1 MMRRSVDTPR
11 GGPINPHFRLIRAIG
26 VIVPRRIRA
35 DWRQEWDAELR
46 YREAQLAR
54 WHHLNLRAKVD
65 LFWRSL
71 GAFLDALW
79 LQQLRWEDDMLQ
91 DLRYGVRLLLTR
103 PGFTLLAVAALA
115 VGIGP
120 ITAIFSLV
128 NGLLLRPLPYSEPD
142 RLVSI
147 WRTNPERNWHEYPLS
162 IPNFLDHQQRNQTL
176 ASASAFAS
184 GAQSLGGDG
193 EPETVERT
201 RVSAEFFT
209 TLGATLELGRGF
221 VAGEDLPGAAKVV
234 VLSHGLWSS
243 RFGADPSA
251 VGRDLLLDGQPY
263 QIVGVLAPKSEFPS
277 TAQLWIP
284 MMMDPVQNGRGG
296 NFLNVIGRLQ
306 PGVSIEQAGAQ
317 WNSVAEQLEAEY
329 PEFNG
334 GGRIE
339 LIPLKAQLVARVR
352 QPLLILFAAIGVVLL
367 IACGNV
373 ANLLL
378 ARANSRQR
386 ELAIRA
392 ALGASPMRLVRQLLT
407 ESLLLAFMGGVAGTL
422 IAGATRDLLLSLNPI
437 RIPRSYDG
445 GIDLSVLAFT
455 AGVVLLTGIIFGL
468 IPAFEVTRCR
478 ISSTIKEAAG
488 PGHSGSTRKRLRSTL
503 VVAEVALSLVM
514 LIGAGLLIR
523 SFLSLSAVNPG
534 FNPERVLALNV
545 SLPVTYNDPGRRIE
559 FVRQA
564 QEKLEAIPGAG
575 AVASAAYVPMADM
588 RTSRR
593 FAIDGRPAPERGKEP
608 LAVEMQ
614 VGPGYFGL
622 LEIPVRAGRDFN
634 GRESA
639 ENPQLI
645 INESFAERFFPGED
659 AIGKRLRFY
668 AGSAQAQPPPW
679 IEIIGV
685 VSNISQ
691 FGPAN
696 EPEPTIYTAQLARPW
711 SFMSFLVKTDGDPE
725 ALSSSVRTAIASVDR
740 NLAVS
745 RVSSLE
751 DVMALNVADRRG
763 LMALIAAF
771 AGVALLLAM
780 VGIYGVLSYLVVQRA
795 HEIGVRMAIGAKR
808 ADVIRLVI
816 GEGLKLTLIGVG
828 IGLGVGLG
836 ADFLLAG
843 LLKGQL
849 FRVAARDPLTFV
861 GVPLILISVALVAA
875 YVPARRASAVDP
887 VRALRAE

>member
-1 MMRRSVDTPR
+1 MRRSVDTPT
-11 GGPINPHFRLIRAIG
+11 GGAIKPHLRLIRAIG

-46 YREAQLAR
+46 HREAQLAR

-91 DLRYGVRLLLTR
+91 DLRYGARLLLTK
-103 PGFTLLAVAALA
+103 PGFTLLAVVALA
-115 VGIGP
+115 IGIGP
-120 ITAIFSLV
+120 LTAIFSLV

-147 WRTNPERNWHEYPLS
+147 WRTNPERGWHEYPLS

-176 ASASAFAS
+176 ASVSAFAS

-193 EPETVERT
+193 EPETVERA

-221 VAGEDLPGAAKVV
+221 VSGEDRPGAPNVV
-234 VLSHGLWSS
+234 VLSHGLWAS
-243 RFGADPSA
+243 RFGADAAA

-263 QIVGVLAPKSEFPS
+263 QIVGVLSPKSEFPS

-284 MMMDPVQNGRGG
+284 MLMDPVQNGRGG
-296 NFLNVIGRLQ
+296 NFLSVIGRLQ
-306 PGVSIEQAGAQ
+306 TGITIEQAAAQ

-329 PEFNG
+329 PDFNS

-339 LIPLKAQLVARVR
+339 LIPLKEQLLARVK
-352 QPLLILFAAIGVVLL
+352 QPLLILFAAIAVVLA

-378 ARANSRQR
+378 ARANSRHR

-392 ALGASPMRLVRQLLT
+392 ALGASRTRLVRQLLT
-407 ESLLLAFMGGVAGTL
+407 ESLLLAFIGGAAGTL
-422 IAGATRDLLLSLNPI
+422 IAGATRDLLLGLNPI
-437 RIPRSYDG
+437 RIPRTYDG
-445 GIDLSVLAFT
+445 GIDLSVLGFT

-468 IPAFEVTRCR
+468 IPAFEVTRCQ
-478 ISSTIKEAAG
+478 ISTTIKEAAG

-503 VVAEVALSLVM
+503 VVVEVALSLVM

-534 FNPERVLALNV
+534 FNAEQVLTLNV
-545 SLPVTYNDPGRRIE
+545 SLPMSYNDPGRRIE

-564 QEKLEAIPGAG
+564 REKLEAIPGAS
-575 AVASAAYVPMADM
+575 AVASAAYVPMAEM

-593 FAIDGRPAPERGKEP
+593 FAIDGRPVPEPGKEP
-608 LAVEMQ
+608 LAVELQ
-614 VGPGYFGL
+614 VAPGYFGL

-634 GRESA
+634 GRESVQ
-639 ENPQLI
+639 NPQLI
-645 INESFAERFFPGED
+645 INESFAERFFPGEE
-659 AIGKRLRFY
+659 AVGKRIRFY

-679 IEIIGV
+679 IEIVGV

-691 FGPAN
+691 FGPAMQ
-696 EPEPTIYTAQLARPW
+696 PEATMYTPQLARPW
-711 SFMSFLVKTDGDPE
+711 AFMSFLIKTDGNPE
-725 ALSSSVRTAIASVDR
+725 ALSPSVRTAIATVDK

-745 RVSSLE
+745 KVSSLE
-751 DVMALNVADRRG
+751 EVMALNVADRRG
-763 LMALIAAF
+763 LMAVIAAF
-771 AGVALLLAM
+771 AVVAMLLAM
-780 VGIYGVLSYLVVQRA
+780 VGIYGVLSYVVAQRR

-808 ADVIRLVI
+808 ADVMRLVI
-816 GEGLKLTLIGVG
+816 GEGLKLTLIGVA
-828 IGLGVGLG
+828 IGLTGGLG

-849 FRVAARDPLTFV
+849 FQVGSRDPLTFV
-861 GVPLILISVALVAA
+861 GVPLILISVALLAA